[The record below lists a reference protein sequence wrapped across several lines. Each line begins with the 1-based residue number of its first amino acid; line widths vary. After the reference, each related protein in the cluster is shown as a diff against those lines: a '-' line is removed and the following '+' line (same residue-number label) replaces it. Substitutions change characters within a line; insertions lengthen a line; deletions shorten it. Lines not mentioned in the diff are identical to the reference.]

1 MKKVLVIIGLFIT
14 FLIIYFLQSNFF
26 GWFNIAG
33 VKPNLFI
40 ILVLFIS
47 LFAGI
52 KVGISYSLFFGLFLD
67 VVLGRTLGNY
77 IIMLTLVATLGWIFD
92 KNFSKDSKFTIMIMV
107 IVSTLVFE
115 LGCYIL
121 NIITLNINIEVL
133 QFIRIIA
140 IEILF
145 NALLTIILYPIMK
158 KIGYKIEDIF
168 KQQNILTR
176 YY

>member
-1 MKKVLVIIGLFIT
+1 MKKALVIIGLFIT

-107 IVSTLVFE
+107 IVCTLTFE
-115 LGCYIL
+115 LGCYVL

-176 YY
+176 YF

>member
-1 MKKVLVIIGLFIT
+1 MKKTLVIVGLFIT

-26 GWFNIAG
+26 NWFNIAG
-33 VKPNLFI
+33 IKPNLFI

-52 KVGISYSLFFGLFLD
+52 KVGIGYSLFFGLFLD

-77 IIMLTLVATLGWIFD
+77 MIMLTLVATLGGIFD

-107 IVSTLVFE
+107 IASTFIFE

-121 NIITLNINIEVL
+121 NIATLGINIEVL
-133 QFIRIIA
+133 HFIRIIA

-145 NALLTIILYPIMK
+145 NAIMTIILYPIMK
-158 KIGYKIEDIF
+158 KIGYKIEDIY

-176 YY
+176 YF